1 MLRSNVYVAIPLFLL
16 LGVLQTAV
24 LHRFPLFGVIV
35 QLFLIVVFVWAMI
48 GEMQSAVI
56 WAFVAGII
64 LDLFSFSP
72 FGARS
77 LGLIA
82 AAVVI
87 NILRAA
93 VPRNRYI
100 GPLLLGFVGTTV
112 FLVIYLAILV
122 LVGQGT
128 GAANLNVWLP
138 YVAMHSILTLPLYLI
153 INLVRRL
160 QDPYQLDEFQRS
172 TTNF

>member
-16 LGVLQTAV
+16 LGVMQTAV

-35 QLFLIVVFVWAMI
+35 QLFLLVVFVWAMI
-48 GEMQSAVI
+48 SEMQSAVI

-82 AAVVI
+82 AAVAI
-87 NILRAA
+87 NMLRVA
-93 VPRNRYI
+93 VPRNRYL
-100 GPLLLGFVGTTV
+100 GPLLLGFVGTAV
-112 FLVIYLAILV
+112 FLATYLTILIF
-122 LVGQGT
+122 VGQGT
-128 GAANLNVWLP
+128 GAVSLNAWFP
-138 YVAMHSILTLPLYLI
+138 YIGLHTILTLPLYLI
-153 INLVRRL
+153 VNLIRRL

>member
-1 MLRSNVYVAIPLFLL
+1 MLRSNVYVAIPLFLF

-24 LHRFPLFGVIV
+24 LHRFPLFGVVV
-35 QLFLIVVFVWAMI
+35 QLFVLAVFVWAMI
-48 GEMQSAVI
+48 SDMQTAVI
-56 WAFVAGII
+56 WAFVAGIM

-87 NILRAA
+87 NILRVA
-93 VPRNRYI
+93 VPRNRYF
-100 GPLLLGFVGTTV
+100 GPLLLGFVGTAV
-112 FLVIYLAILV
+112 FLLTYLAILI

-128 GAANLNVWLP
+128 GATSLNTWLP
-138 YVAMHSILTLPLYLI
+138 YIGMHTILTLPLYLI
-153 INLVRRL
+153 VNLIRRL
-160 QDPYQLDEFQRS
+160 QNPYQLDEFQRS